1 MFHELNKFCDA
12 LDCDAADTIYSD
24 IIDTGYANV
33 GDVEQI
39 ILEVWSEI
47 DGDGAGTL
55 DITLQSSNN
64 EAFTHS
70 GASIVKDEFSLP
82 QKAAANLAKG
92 QIFEGALPK
101 GLYRYL
107 RLKLVTTTG
116 FTSGKCLITAALRNQ
131 G

>member
-24 IIDTGYANV
+24 VIDTGYANV

-39 ILEVWSEI
+39 ILEIWSEI
-47 DGDGAGTL
+47 AAAGSGTL
-55 DITLQSSNN
+55 DITLQTSVDDAFSS
-64 EAFTHS
+64 A
-70 GASIVKDEFSLP
+70 IDVFSLP
-82 QKAAANLAKG
+82 KKNAAALPKG

-101 GLYRYL
+101 GLKRYL

>member
-47 DGDGAGTL
+47 AAAGSGTL
-55 DITLQSSNN
+55 DITLQSATD
-64 EAFTHS
+64 EAFS
-70 GASIVKDEFSLP
+70 SPIDAFAIP
-82 QKAAANLAKG
+82 QKNAAALPKG

-101 GLYRYL
+101 GLKRYL
-107 RLKLVTTTG
+107 RLKFVTTTG